1 MSQLFLAPYPNPK
14 PLHPQRNKTNFTFFT
29 DKFLFQVFDI

>member
-14 PLHPQRNKTNFTFFT
+14 PLHPQRNKTYCMFLTE
-29 DKFLFQVFDI
+29 KFLFQVFDI